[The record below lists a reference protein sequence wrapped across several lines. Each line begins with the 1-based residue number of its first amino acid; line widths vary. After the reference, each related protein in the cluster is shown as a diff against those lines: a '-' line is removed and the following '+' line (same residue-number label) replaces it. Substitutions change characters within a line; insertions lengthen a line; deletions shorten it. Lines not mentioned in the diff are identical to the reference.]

1 MRALVVYDTKFG
13 NTEKVARA
21 IAAALGPE
29 VRAARAETISPEEIE
44 GLDLLVVGSPT
55 QAWSASRPTKVF
67 LSGLPRGA
75 LSGVR
80 AAAFDTGFTS
90 RFSGSAAKK
99 IERALRQRGCTI
111 VAPATRFFVKG
122 TEGPLLEGEL
132 DRAAAW
138 ANQILEGAERRS
150 GR

>member
-1 MRALVVYDTKFG
+1 MKALVVYDTKFG
-13 NTEKVARA
+13 NTEKAAQA

-29 VRAARAETISPEEIE
+29 VRAVKVDALKPEDLS

-55 QAWSASRPTKVF
+55 QAWSTSKATKAFLASLQPQ
-67 LSGLPRGA
+67 A

-99 IERALRQRGCTI
+99 IERALRRRGCTI

-122 TEGPLLEGEL
+122 TEGPLADGEL
-132 DRAAAW
+132 EKAAAW
-138 ANQILEGAERRS
+138 AKQMERKVGVKR
-150 GR
+150 